1 MKSIHNKI
9 ALVTG
14 AASGMGR
21 ATAKEMARQGAHLI
35 LVDINEEGL
44 KEVAAD
50 IERMENRAHII
61 VANLALKEDIARVA
75 KTALEQEDHIDI
87 LYNNAGV
94 ALLEE
99 IKDTTTEDWEWLVD
113 INMWAPIRLTQA
125 LLPHMIERG
134 TGHIV
139 TTASVAG
146 LMGAPMLGAY
156 SVTKFGMVGYSE
168 ALRAEVAQYG
178 ISVSAVC
185 PGVVRTKLVETIK
198 TPGVKDGMSQQMDR
212 YPSWVGLDER
222 EAGKQIVKGIRKNK
236 GYILIAREAK
246 PLWYLKRI
254 SPEATYFVNKL
265 VFKLIRSERDKIKS
279 QQGSLQRSLQGSLGT
294 VDQLPV
300 GKKAKTKTKTA

>member
-21 ATAKEMARQGAHLI
+21 ATAMEMARKGAHLI
-35 LVDINEEGL
+35 LVDINEKGL
-44 KEVAAD
+44 KEVAAS
-50 IERMENRAHII
+50 IQRMESRAHII
-61 VANLALKEDIARVA
+61 VANLALKEEIARVA

-185 PGVVRTKLVETIK
+185 PGVVRTNLVETIK
-198 TPGVKDGMSQQMDR
+198 TPGVKEGMSKQMDR
-212 YPSWVGLDER
+212 YPSWIGLDEM

-236 GYILIAREAK
+236 GFILIAREAK
-246 PLWYLKRI
+246 PLWLLKRI
-254 SPEATYFVNKL
+254 SPEATYFMNRL
-265 VFKLIRSERDKIKS
+265 MFKVLRSERDKMRKE
-279 QQGSLQRSLQGSLGT
+279 QGTMGS
-294 VDQLPV
+294 VKVLPV
-300 GKKAKTKTKTA
+300 GKNAKSKTKTA